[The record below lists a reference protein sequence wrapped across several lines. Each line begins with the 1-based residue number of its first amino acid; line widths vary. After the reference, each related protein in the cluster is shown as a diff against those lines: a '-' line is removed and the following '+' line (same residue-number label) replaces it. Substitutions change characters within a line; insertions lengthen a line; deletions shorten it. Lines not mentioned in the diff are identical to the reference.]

1 MNSYLRPAAL
11 DDEGFL
17 FDVYASTRADEM
29 ALVPWNDEQKH
40 AFLQMQFNAQRQSYQ
55 QQFPKAQYDIIVHDG
70 VAAGRLIVDREGDRI
85 LLIDIALLPEHRNH
99 GIGTKFI
106 AELTKEAAESGKPVQ
121 LHVENFNRA
130 YHLYERLGFQ
140 KVADEGI
147 YSRLQWEPR
156 TMAKVQHSLR

>member
-1 MNSYLRPAAL
+1 MNSHLRPATVN
-11 DDEGFL
+11 DERFL
-17 FDVYASTRADEM
+17 FNVYASTRADEM
-29 ALVPWNDEQKH
+29 AIVPWSDEQKN

-85 LLIDIALLPEHRNH
+85 LLIDIALLPEHRNY
-99 GIGTKFI
+99 GIGTKYI
-106 AELTKEAAESGKPVQ
+106 AELKREAAESGKPVQ

-130 YHLYERLGFQ
+130 YHLYERLGFR
-140 KVADEGI
+140 KVTDEGI

-156 TMAKVQHSLR
+156 TIAEVQDGQ